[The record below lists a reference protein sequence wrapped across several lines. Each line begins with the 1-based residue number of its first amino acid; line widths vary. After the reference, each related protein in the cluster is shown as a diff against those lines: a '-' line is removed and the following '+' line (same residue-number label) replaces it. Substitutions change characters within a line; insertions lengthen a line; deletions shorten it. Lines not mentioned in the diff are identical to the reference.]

1 MPVEAADCSPAV
13 EGRLRAA
20 VAGRPAV
27 AAAGILVVDTLVV
40 VDTLAA
46 AGILVV
52 DTLVVLDTLAAA
64 GDRPRRE
71 VESVFLGRAVP
82 GRVGTPDLLL
92 EGRGDLGKGRQSE

>member
-27 AAAGILVVDTLVV
+27 AAAGILVVDTRV
-40 VDTLAA
+40 
-46 AGILVV
+46 VV